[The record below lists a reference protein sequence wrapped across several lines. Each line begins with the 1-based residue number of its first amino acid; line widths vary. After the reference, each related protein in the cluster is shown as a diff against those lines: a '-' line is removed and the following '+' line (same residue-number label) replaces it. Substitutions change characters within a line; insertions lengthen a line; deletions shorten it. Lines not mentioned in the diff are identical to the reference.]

1 MHQKDEWQCSPGLGL
16 RTSSQVLL
24 TGLMVCHC
32 LSFIAH
38 KSLTI
43 LDCIPKGSH
52 TEPTLLLLNSPRSY
66 IKRLIFSHDIT
77 GVGCTTMVSKNWG
90 LWASLV
96 QRSLTTAENIRI
108 GFVSHCL
115 LYTSV
120 SCHIFLSTTSF
131 FLSLA
136 FLLSLSPPSVT
147 TRCSRIQQEQL
158 KLDTSQLKSGPQPPS
173 CGSDSLNPEKP
184 NIPYPLQ

>member
-52 TEPTLLLLNSPRSY
+52 TEPTPLLFNSPRSY

-77 GVGCTTMVSKNWG
+77 GVGCTTMVSKKLG
-90 LWASLV
+90 S
-96 QRSLTTAENIRI
+96 
-108 GFVSHCL
+108 VSFTGSEKSYSSGKYQDWFCL
-115 LYTSV
+115 LLPVVHLCIMPHFPFHHLFFSV
-120 SCHIFLSTTSF
+120 PGLPVVPFPSLCHHTLF
-131 FLSLA
+131 
-136 FLLSLSPPSVT
+136 P
-147 TRCSRIQQEQL
+147 
-158 KLDTSQLKSGPQPPS
+158 
-173 CGSDSLNPEKP
+173 DSAGAA
-184 NIPYPLQ
+184 